1 MPAPSGTVLQ
11 FTSPMAQSATHL
23 TASSRPTTL
32 LITPREHGAWGL
44 LLVPLATGGAVGLFS
59 AANGWPLVALTVA
72 ALALFWLRTPAESL
86 FGSGLIRVQNQ
97 RERRSVSLTIL
108 ILAAVAACAL
118 ALLFWG
124 GRDRAL
130 LLLGA
135 AAGCAFVAQ
144 SVLRKLSRRT
154 RMLAQVVGT
163 LGLTVTAPAAYYVVT
178 GKLNR
183 AALALWIANFL
194 FAGNQVHFV
203 QMRIHSAKLNGW
215 SEKFAHGRSFL
226 LGEVLLAIAL
236 ILGWRFHLLPALATL
251 AFLPLIYRGTAW
263 FFEPRKPL
271 LVRRLGWTELT
282 HAIVFGAL
290 LVAGFHFGR

>member
-1 MPAPSGTVLQ
+1 MPSGRVLQ
-11 FTSPMAQSATHL
+11 FANPMAEHATHL
-23 TASSRPTTL
+23 AAVSSRRTSS
-32 LITPREHGAWGL
+32 LIIPREHGAWGL
-44 LLVPLATGGAVGLFS
+44 LLVPLATGGTVGLFS
-59 AANGWPLVALTVA
+59 AGNLWPLAALTTA
-72 ALALFWLRTPAESL
+72 ALALFWLRTPVESL
-86 FGSGLIRVQNQ
+86 FGTGLVRAQTQ
-97 RERRSVSLTIL
+97 HERRSVGVTIL
-108 ILAAVAACAL
+108 ILAAVAAGTL
-118 ALLFWG
+118 ASLFWD
-124 GRDRAL
+124 GRNRAL

-135 AAGCAFVAQ
+135 AAGCAFIAQ

-154 RMLAQVVGT
+154 RMLAQIVGT
-163 LGLTVTAPAAYYVVT
+163 LGLTVTAPAACYVVT
-178 GKLNR
+178 GELSR
-183 AALALWIANFL
+183 TAVALWVANFL

-203 QMRIHSAKLNGW
+203 QMRIHSAKLNGR

-236 ILGWRFHLLPALATL
+236 VFAWRLHLLPALATL

-282 HAIVFGAL
+282 HAIVFGVL